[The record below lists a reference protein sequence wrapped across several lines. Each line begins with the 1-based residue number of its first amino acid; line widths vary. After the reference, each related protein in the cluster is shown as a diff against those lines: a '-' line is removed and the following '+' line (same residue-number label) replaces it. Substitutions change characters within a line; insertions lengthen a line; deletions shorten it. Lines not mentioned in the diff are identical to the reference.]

1 MPCVLRGSTDGL
13 AKQISAQP
21 PLEIASSLSELQN
34 QDSSAV
40 PWVDDDVEYVGLNDD
55 DPFKALLSDS
65 SDSECD
71 GDLEYVGLEDDL
83 VVNGSRGCETIIHV
97 TDLENPTIAV
107 GTTFGDGDT
116 FKKAIRQY
124 AIKGEY
130 EIATAYSESTSY
142 CGYCKAEGC
151 KWKIHAF

>member
-1 MPCVLRGSTDGL
+1 M
-13 AKQISAQP
+13 
-21 PLEIASSLSELQN
+21 
-34 QDSSAV
+34 
-40 PWVDDDVEYVGLNDD
+40 PWVDDDIEYVSLDD
-55 DPFKALLSDS
+55 EDPFKTLLSDS
-65 SDSECD
+65 SNYECD
-71 GDLEYVGLEDDL
+71 GDVECVGLEDDL
-83 VVNGSRGCETIIHV
+83 VVDDAWGCETIIHV
-97 TDLENPTIAV
+97 TDLDNPTIAD
-107 GTTFGDGDT
+107 GITFGDGDT